1 MTIED
6 IIQRADTHAAERRA
20 DAETHELSPRYD
32 ERLKNGVKVVVMGP
46 PHSGKSVFIEAL
58 SQAVDPELGMTM
70 LGGCP
75 DGEGLWLQRHYDD
88 PEVKKLRRKGTFTP
102 EFVEHAAESVQG
114 FHGPLALI
122 DIGGRVSEE
131 NRAIAAGATHAIILA
146 GDLSKVAEWRDFA
159 DELGIPVVATLHSH
173 YSGNGDIIHTATDER
188 VVASTHY
195 LERGTGDK
203 ERPSVDAVANMLD
216 ATVRGN
222 VAYWQSA
229 AERKLGNTAT
239 ELTKPELLGA
249 LGREEA
255 LEPSD
260 IAGLYE
266 LFAGNA
272 AGKTYRF
279 TGFDKGRELVA
290 LCFAALENGAA
301 RVEDNSQRT
310 GPVEIAAIE
319 QADKSD
325 DDTFTYNV
333 TELEDG
339 SILVDVCLAGIIEPE
354 DMQTMRMP
362 RVADKRVVISGR
374 IPHWLRASMAVSYA
388 TTCPEVA
395 IFTPGEGNMTVWAKD
410 TAKIGDVEY
419 GN

>member
-131 NRAIAAGATHAIILA
+131 NHAIAAGATHAIILA

-290 LCFAALENGAA
+290 LCFAALENGATK
-301 RVEDNSQRT
+301 VEDNSMRT
-310 GPVEIAAIE
+310 GPVEVIRLQQSVDAV
-319 QADKSD
+319 SD
-325 DDTFTYNV
+325 VATYDVSTYGDDGV
-333 TELEDG
+333 L
-339 SILVDVCLAGIIEPE
+339 IDVALDGIIAPE
-354 DMQTMRMP
+354 EMP
-362 RVADKRVVISGR
+362 AMHIPSVDARRVVISGR
-374 IPHWLRASMAVSYA
+374 IPHWLRASMAISYA
-388 TTCPEVA
+388 ETCDEVA
-395 IFTPGEGNMTVWAKD
+395 IFTPGEGNMIVWSKTKEAV
-410 TAKIGDVEY
+410 GELC
-419 GN
+419 